1 MRYLQKLI
9 RQIKT
14 QNGITI
20 EKTSENEEG
29 EDSQKLSPD
38 LKTNLDKIKKI
49 FGESCDLVVR
59 EFSFG
64 KDECIKAGLVFIDGL
79 TNLQMINDN
88 IIMPLLFDSRFF
100 RSDNSVSISSIEE
113 LGETLVSVGDLK
125 TVQTLPEVTDASLS
139 GNAVLMIEGFDKAL
153 DISVKGWD
161 KRAISEPDTET
172 VVRGPREG
180 FIENLRTNTAMIRR
194 KVKTPALKVV
204 PIKIG
209 DRTNTQVNILYIE
222 GIADPALI
230 QEIKRRLSN
239 ISTDAI
245 LSAGNIEQFIEDAPS
260 SVFQTI
266 RYSEKPDTIAGKLLE
281 GRAAI
286 IIDGTPFVLSIPMLF
301 IENFQASEDYA
312 VRTSY
317 ATSMRILRFIAF
329 FISLFG
335 PALYVALA
343 TYHQE
348 LLPTTLLVTMAASSD
363 ALPFPAALETGLMML
378 AFEILKEAGVRMPR
392 PIGQAVSIV
401 GALVMGQAA
410 VEAGLVGAPIVIV
423 IAITAV
429 ASFAIPFAS
438 EAVSLLKWMLLVLA
452 ATMGSFGITIGS
464 LAIVIHLAS
473 LKSFGAD
480 YLAPFAPYQ
489 TSDLK
494 DTIIRAPLW
503 AMRTR
508 PRSLNPQDLKRQNFN
523 IPYDPTK
530 GNENKQ
536 GEQK

>member
-1 MRYLQKLI
+1 MRYIQKLI
-9 RQIKT
+9 RQAKI
-14 QNGITI
+14 QN
-20 EKTSENEEG
+20 EKSDAASNNASAEH
-29 EDSQKLSPD
+29 SQKLSES
-38 LKTNLDKIKKI
+38 LKTNLDTLLCQ
-49 FGESCDLVVR
+49 FCESCDLIVR

-64 KDECIKAGLVFIDGL
+64 KGGCLEAAIIFFDGL
-79 TNLQMINDN
+79 TNLSMINDN
-88 IIMPLLFDSRFF
+88 VIKPLMYDSRFS
-100 RSDNSVSISSIEE
+100 RSITPSGNLSFEE
-113 LGETLVSVGDLK
+113 LRDELVSFGDLK
-125 TVQTLPEVTDASLS
+125 TVETLAEVTEGCLS
-139 GNAVLMIEGFDKAL
+139 GDAILLIDGFDRAI
-153 DISVKGWD
+153 DISAKGWD
-161 KRAISEPDTET
+161 KRAISEPNTET

-194 KVKTPALKVV
+194 KVKSPALKIL

-209 DRTNTQVNILYIE
+209 DRSNTKVNIVYIE

-230 QEIKRRLSN
+230 MEIQRRLNN
-239 ISTDAI
+239 IKTDAI
-245 LSAGNIEQFIEDAPS
+245 LSAGNVEQYIEDSPS

-266 RYSEKPDTIAGKLLE
+266 RYSEKPDTIAGKLME

-286 IIDGTPFVLSIPMLF
+286 VTDGTPFVLTVPMLF

-348 LLPTTLLVTMAASSD
+348 LLPSTLLITMAASSEG
-363 ALPFPAALETGLMML
+363 LPFPAALEAAIMML
-378 AFEILKEAGVRMPR
+378 SFEILKEAGVRMPR
-392 PIGQAVSIV
+392 PIGQAISIV

-438 EAVSLLKWMLLVLA
+438 EAVSLLKWFLLILA
-452 ATMGSFGITIGS
+452 ATMGSYGITLGA

-473 LKSFGAD
+473 LKSFGTD
-480 YLAPFAPYQ
+480 YLAPFAPFQ
-489 TSDLK
+489 NADLK

-508 PRSLNPQDLKRQNFN
+508 PRSLNPQDLKRQDFE
-523 IPYDPTK
+523 IPFEPSSDHS
-530 GNENKQ
+530 EKQ
-536 GEQK
+536 GDKK

>member
-1 MRYLQKLI
+1 MRMQS
-9 RQIKT
+9 
-14 QNGITI
+14 GITSGA
-20 EKTSENEEG
+20 TSENAGEG
-29 EDSQKLSPD
+29 NSQILSQS
-38 LKTNLDKIKKI
+38 LKTNIDSIRNV

-59 EFSFG
+59 EFTFG
-64 KDECIKAGLVFIDGL
+64 KDGCIEAGLIFIDGL

-88 IIMPLLFDSRFF
+88 IIMPLMYDSRFF
-100 RSDNSVSISSIEE
+100 RSDHTVCISSIEE
-113 LGETLVSVGDLK
+113 LGGSLVSVGDLN
-125 TVQTLPEVTDASLS
+125 TIQTLDEVTEACLS
-139 GNAVLMIEGFDKAL
+139 GNAVLMIEGFGKAL
-153 DISVKGWD
+153 DISVKGWE

-180 FIENLRTNTAMIRR
+180 FIENLRTNTAMVRR
-194 KVKTPALKVV
+194 KLKSPALKVAAT
-204 PIKIG
+204 KIG
-209 DRTNTQVNILYIE
+209 DRTNTQVNILYID

-230 QEIKRRLSN
+230 QEIKRRLGN
-239 ISTDAI
+239 IDTDAI
-245 LSAGNIEQFIEDAPS
+245 LSAGNIEQYIEDTPS

-301 IENFQASEDYA
+301 VENFQASEDYA
-312 VRTSY
+312 VRTSF

-348 LLPTTLLVTMAASSD
+348 LLPSTLLITMAASSD
-363 ALPFPAALETGLMML
+363 ALPFPAALETGIMML
-378 AFEILKEAGVRMPR
+378 SFEILKEAGVRMPR
-392 PIGQAVSIV
+392 PIGQAISIV

-429 ASFAIPFAS
+429 ASFATPFAS
-438 EAVSLLKWMLLVLA
+438 EAVSLLKWVLLVLA
-452 ATMGSFGITIGS
+452 ATMGSFGITIGA
-464 LAIVIHLAS
+464 LAIVIHLSS
-473 LKSFGAD
+473 LRSFGAD

-489 TSDLK
+489 TSDIK
-494 DTIIRAPLW
+494 DTVIRAPLW

-508 PRSLNPQDLKRQNFN
+508 PRSLNPQDLKRQDFN
-523 IPYDPTK
+523 TPYNPAG
-530 GNENKQ
+530 GNSGNQ
-536 GEQK
+536 GDKK

>member
-1 MRYLQKLI
+1 MRYFQKLMQ
-9 RQIKT
+9 QIKMKS
-14 QNGITI
+14 GIANDT
-20 EKTSENEEG
+20 TSGNTGEEN
-29 EDSQKLSPD
+29 QRKLSQG
-38 LKTNLDKIKKI
+38 LKTNLDAIKNV

-64 KDECIKAGLVFIDGL
+64 KDECIEASLIFIDGL

-88 IIMPLLFDSRFF
+88 IIMPLMYDSRFF
-100 RSDNSVSISSIEE
+100 RSNSTVSISSIEE

-125 TVQTLPEVTDASLS
+125 TIQTLDEVTDACLS
-139 GNAVLMIEGFDKAL
+139 GDAVLMIEGFGKAL

-180 FIENLRTNTAMIRR
+180 FIENLRSNTAMVRR
-194 KVKTPALKVV
+194 KVKSPALRVV
-204 PIKIG
+204 PMKIG
-209 DRTNTQVNILYIE
+209 DRTNTQVNILYID

-230 QEIKRRLSN
+230 QEIKRRLGN
-239 ISTDAI
+239 IDTDAI
-245 LSAGNIEQFIEDAPS
+245 LSAGNIEQYIEDAPS

-286 IIDGTPFVLSIPMLF
+286 IIDGTPFVLSLPMLF

-348 LLPTTLLVTMAASSD
+348 LLPSALLITMAASSD
-363 ALPFPAALETGLMML
+363 SLPFPAALETGVMMIS
-378 AFEILKEAGVRMPR
+378 FEILKEAGVRMPR
-392 PIGQAVSIV
+392 PIGQAISIV

-410 VEAGLVGAPIVIV
+410 VEAGLIGAPIVIV

-438 EAVSLLKWMLLVLA
+438 EAVSLLKWILLVLA
-452 ATMGSFGITIGS
+452 ATMGSFGITIGA
-464 LAIVIHLAS
+464 LAIVVHLSS

-494 DTIIRAPLW
+494 DTVVRAPLW

-508 PRSLNPQDLKRQNFN
+508 PRSLKPQDSKRQNFN
-523 IPYDPTK
+523 IPYDPVA
-530 GNENKQ
+530 GNGSNQ
-536 GEQK
+536 GDKK

>member
-1 MRYLQKLI
+1 MI
-9 RQIKT
+9 
-14 QNGITI
+14 
-20 EKTSENEEG
+20 
-29 EDSQKLSPD
+29 
-38 LKTNLDKIKKI
+38 
-49 FGESCDLVVR
+49 VR

-64 KDECIKAGLVFIDGL
+64 RGGGLNAAILFFDGL
-79 TNLQMINDN
+79 TNLTIINN
-88 IIMPLLFDSRFF
+88 NVIKPLMYDSRVF
-100 RSDNSVSISSIEE
+100 RSVTPAGISSFEE
-113 LGETLVSVGDLK
+113 LRDNLVSVGDLK
-125 TVQTLPEVTDASLS
+125 TIKTLSEATDVCLA
-139 GNAVLMIEGFDKAL
+139 GNALLLLDGFDKAL
-153 DISVKGWD
+153 DISAKGWD

-194 KVKTPALKVV
+194 KVKSPGLKIISVKV
-204 PIKIG
+204 G
-209 DRTNTQVNILYIE
+209 DRSNTQVNIIYID

-230 QEIKRRLSN
+230 QEIKRRLNN
-239 ISTDAI
+239 IRTDAV
-245 LSAGNIEQFIEDAPS
+245 LSAGNVEQYIEDSTS

-266 RYSEKPDTIAGKLLE
+266 RYSEKPDTIAGKLME

-286 IIDGTPFVLSIPMLF
+286 VTDGTPFVLTMPMLF
-301 IENFQASEDYA
+301 VENFQASEDYA

-317 ATSMRILRFIAF
+317 ASSMRILRFIAF

-348 LLPTTLLVTMAASSD
+348 LLPSTLLITMAASSEG
-363 ALPFPAALETGLMML
+363 LPFPAALEAAIML
-378 AFEILKEAGVRMPR
+378 LSFEILKEAGVRMPR
-392 PIGQAVSIV
+392 PIGQAISIV

-438 EAVSLLKWMLLVLA
+438 EAVSLLKWFLLALA
-452 ATMGSFGITIGS
+452 ATMGSYGITLGA

-473 LKSFGAD
+473 LKSFGTD
-480 YLAPFAPYQ
+480 YLAPFAPFQ
-489 TSDLK
+489 TADLK

-503 AMRTR
+503 SMRTR
-508 PRSLNPQDLKRQNFN
+508 PRSLKPQDSKRQDFE
-523 IPYDPTK
+523 IPFEPASDHSQP
-530 GNENKQ
+530 Q
-536 GEQK
+536 GDKK